1 MKFYILRQIRE
12 NTQKIDDVKTA
23 VKNELS
29 NLDYDFDSL
38 KNKKIGIAVGSRG
51 IDQIRDI
58 VKNIVDFVRDK
69 GGVPVVFAA
78 MGSHGGGT
86 SEGQAEVLAGLG
98 ITEKTVGAEILT
110 CGESDFYGKTESGL
124 NVYGNKLPLSFDGT
138 ILVNRI
144 KMHTDFSDVTESGL
158 YKLMAIGIGNPKGC
172 QTVHRYAL
180 RYGFGN
186 VIRQTGEVMLK
197 KLPVLFGVAVT
208 ENWKHQLNHIE
219 AVIPQ
224 NLFETEKR
232 LLADVKEHKAALPVK
247 EADTLLIE
255 NGGKNISGTCIDT
268 KVIGR
273 IYILGQEEPKE
284 PKISR
289 IAVFNLTEESHG
301 NAIGIGLADVIPKK
315 VYDKINVRDTSLN
328 SVSSMCLE
336 QGRIPCVVEN
346 DFEAFKTAIGTIG
359 IDNDDDAKVLFIKD
373 TNSLEYVAVSE
384 SLYND
389 LKERNDLETIGEAF
403 ELKFDDKGNLL
414 SKWQGNTI
422 IETK

>member
-58 VKNIVDFVRDK
+58 VKSIVDFVRDK

-301 NAIGIGLADVIPKK
+301 NAIGIGLADV
-315 VYDKINVRDTSLN
+315 
-328 SVSSMCLE
+328 
-336 QGRIPCVVEN
+336 